1 MDNFERDEF
10 KALRATIRER
20 GTARMWMFV
29 VVLGAWAALTITVTA
44 TVPLPVISLV
54 PLLVLVGGFE
64 AINTMHVGVER
75 VGRYLQVFYEDA
87 VQEPAS
93 AAGGNE
99 RPPAGARWEHV
110 AMAYGRAFPG
120 GGGIDAL
127 FAPVFA
133 AATLLNL
140 IPVLLPEPTPRELV
154 AIGAAHLLFLVR
166 IVVARQRSGRQRAQD
181 LERFQSLRSK
191 T

>member
-1 MDNFERDEF
+1 MESLERDEF

-20 GTARMWMFV
+20 GTARVWMFV
-29 VVLGAWAALTITVTA
+29 IILGAWAALTVVVTA
-44 TVPLPVISLV
+44 AVPLPVVALV
-54 PLLVLVGGFE
+54 PLLLLVGGFE
-64 AINTMHVGVER
+64 AINVTHVGVER
-75 VGRYLQVFYEDA
+75 IGRYLQVFYEP
-87 VQEPAS
+87 E
-93 AAGGNE
+93 AAAN
-99 RPPAGARWEHV
+99 PPAEASNPAGPRWEQI
-110 AMAYGRAFPG
+110 AMAYGRGFRG

-166 IVVARQRSGRQRAQD
+166 ILVARQQSGRQRAQD
-181 LERFQSLRSK
+181 LERFRSLRDK